1 LRQCCFGTPAGIDL
15 FPFCMD
21 FTMKVFTH
29 DDFKDVYTGD
39 PAASRGRIEAVLEAI
54 RGEVEIEPALPAGRD
69 DILAVHTKSLVAS
82 VEREGLYK
90 IAALAAGAAIQT
102 AVASLNEPAFGLI
115 RPPGHHAS
123 ADSHWGFCYFNNMAI
138 ALEHLR
144 SKGFI
149 KKAHVL
155 DFDLHYGDGTVNILG
170 GKSYV
175 SIHNPD
181 EGDRRRYLKEVAAR
195 LEALDVDIIGVSAGF
210 DNHIEDWGRLLFTE
224 DYQEMG
230 RMVRDRCRQ
239 LGIGCFGLL
248 EGGYNH
254 SVLGLNVLA
263 FLRGLQGL

>member
-1 LRQCCFGTPAGIDL
+1 
-15 FPFCMD
+15 
-21 FTMKVFTH
+21 MKVFTH
-29 DDFKDVYTGD
+29 DDFKSVYTHD

-54 RGEVEIEPALPAGRD
+54 RGEVELEQAFPAGQD
-69 DILAVHTKSLVAS
+69 DILAVHTKSLVQS
-82 VEREGLYK
+82 VDMEGLYN

-102 AVASLNEPAFGLI
+102 AVAGLHEPAFGLV

-123 ADSHWGFCYFNNMAI
+123 ADYNWGFCYFNNMAI
-138 ALEHLR
+138 ALVHLQ
-144 SKGFI
+144 SNGYI

-170 GKSYV
+170 GKGYV
-175 SIHNPD
+175 SIHNP
-181 EGDRRRYLKEVAAR
+181 EESDRRLYLAEVAAR
-195 LEALDVDIIGVSAGF
+195 LDSLKVDIIGVSAGF
-210 DNHIEDWGRLLFTE
+210 DNHIEDWGQVLCTE

-230 RMVRDRCRQ
+230 RMVNSTCKK

-254 SVLGLNVLA
+254 RVLGQNALA

>member
-1 LRQCCFGTPAGIDL
+1 
-15 FPFCMD
+15 
-21 FTMKVFTH
+21 MKVFTH
-29 DDFKDVYTGD
+29 DDFKSVYTHD
-39 PAASRGRIEAVLEAI
+39 PAASPGRMEAVLEAI
-54 RGEVEIEPALPAGRD
+54 RGEVELEQSFPAGLD
-69 DILAVHTKSLVAS
+69 DILAVHTKSLVQG
-82 VEREGLYK
+82 VEREGIYN
-90 IAALAAGAAIQT
+90 IAALAAGAAIQA
-102 AVASLNEPAFGLI
+102 AVAGLNEPAFGLI

-144 SKGFI
+144 SKGYI
-149 KKAHVL
+149 KTAHVL

-170 GKSYV
+170 GKGYV

-181 EGDRRRYLKEVAAR
+181 EIDRELYLREVAAR
-195 LEALDVDIIGVSAGF
+195 LDSLKVDIIGVSAGF
-210 DNHIEDWGRLLFTE
+210 DNHIEDWGHVLYTG

-230 RMVRDRCRQ
+230 RMVHDACKK

-254 SVLGLNVLA
+254 NVLGMNVRA

>member
-1 LRQCCFGTPAGIDL
+1 
-15 FPFCMD
+15 
-21 FTMKVFTH
+21 MKVFTH
-29 DDFKDVYTGD
+29 DDFKSVYVSD
-39 PAASRGRIEAVLEAI
+39 PAASPGRIEAILKAI
-54 RGEVEIEPALPAGRD
+54 RDEVDLEQAVEAPRD
-69 DILAVHTKSLVAS
+69 DILAVHTKSLVQG
-82 VEREGLYK
+82 VERQDLYN

-102 AVASLNEPAFGLI
+102 AVAGLHEPTFGLI

-123 ADSHWGFCYFNNMAI
+123 ADYHWGFCYFNNMAI

-144 SKGFI
+144 SNGFI
-149 KKAHVL
+149 KSAHVL

-170 GKSYV
+170 GKGYV

-181 EGDRRRYLKEVAAR
+181 DSDRRHYLREVAAR
-195 LEALDVDIIGVSAGF
+195 LDSLKVDIIAVSAGF
-210 DNHIEDWGRLLFTE
+210 DNHIEDWGRVLYTE

-230 RMVRDRCRQ
+230 RMVHNTCSK
-239 LGIGCFGLL
+239 LGIGSFGLL

>member
-1 LRQCCFGTPAGIDL
+1 
-15 FPFCMD
+15 
-21 FTMKVFTH
+21 MKVFTH
-29 DDFKDVYTGD
+29 DDFLSVYAGD
-39 PAASRGRIEAVLEAI
+39 PAASPGRIEAILKAV
-54 RGEVEIEPALPAGRD
+54 RGEVEIEQALPAAEE
-69 DILAVHTKSLVAS
+69 DILAVHTRSGVES
-82 VEREGLYK
+82 VEREGVYK

-102 AVASLNEPAFGLI
+102 ALSGLKEPSFGLI

-123 ADSHWGFCYFNNMAI
+123 ADYHWGFCYFNNMAI

-144 SKGFI
+144 SKNHI
-149 KKAHVL
+149 KTAHIL

-170 GKSYV
+170 SKDYV

-181 EGDRRRYLKEVAAR
+181 ESDRRQYLIEVGAR
-195 LEALDVDIIGVSAGF
+195 LASVKVDIIGVSAGF
-210 DNHIEDWGRLLFTE
+210 DNHIDDWGQVLHTE

-230 RMVRDRCRQ
+230 GMVRSTCRK

-254 SVLGLNVLA
+254 RVLGQNVLA